1 MISIQKSLLFSFSKL
16 IGVETPRRSYGS
28 LCSARLPI
36 KFLPAAGF
44 SADGQECVRTA
55 PLD

>member
-28 LCSARLPI
+28 LCSARLAI